1 MLKQA
6 RINNCRSFKGVV
18 KIHRIMNER
27 AVSISHESDIKALYP
42 NFAAFKLIFQK
53 LYCEKIP

>member
-1 MLKQA
+1 
-6 RINNCRSFKGVV
+6 
-18 KIHRIMNER
+18 MNER